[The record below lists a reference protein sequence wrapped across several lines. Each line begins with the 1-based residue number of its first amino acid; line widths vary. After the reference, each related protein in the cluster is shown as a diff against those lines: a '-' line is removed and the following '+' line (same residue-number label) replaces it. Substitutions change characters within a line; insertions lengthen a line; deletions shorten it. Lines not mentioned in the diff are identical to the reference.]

1 MENLEQTY
9 REDTR
14 SGVQALIRRSEKQRE
29 TLEKETARIYQLQQY
44 ERDYENEGLI
54 CGIDEVGR
62 GPLAGPV
69 VAGAVILPKN
79 CEILYLNDSK
89 QLSAEKREQLYD
101 VILEHAVAVGI
112 GIVSPQRIDEIN
124 ILQATYEAM
133 RQAIEKLNP
142 QPAVLLNDAVRIPQV
157 AIQQVPIIKGDAK
170 SVSIAAASI
179 VAKVTRDRMM
189 EQYEEVFPGY
199 GFARNK
205 GYGSKEHIEALQTIL
220 ERNYRCSRGEID
232 IIGFHRGCLVF
243 FEVKYRNDDR
253 FGTALEA
260 VGSAKQEK
268 ICRCADW
275 YLWKHPA
282 EGDVQIRFDV
292 VAVCRKEIQW
302 IQNAFEYRRAG
313 TWNSRRRR

>member
-1 MENLEQTY
+1 MEKIGEIKARFAEAGEHLKKASMWTEAESAAGLLENLEQTY

-44 ERDYENEGLI
+44 ERDYEKEGLI

-205 GYGSKEHIEALQTIL
+205 GYGSKEHIEALQTMGPAAIH
-220 ERNYRCSRGEID
+220 RRSF
-232 IIGFHRGCLVF
+232 IGHF
-243 FEVKYRNDDR
+243 VK
-253 FGTALEA
+253 
-260 VGSAKQEK
+260 
-268 ICRCADW
+268 
-275 YLWKHPA
+275 
-282 EGDVQIRFDV
+282 EG
-292 VAVCRKEIQW
+292 
-302 IQNAFEYRRAG
+302 
-313 TWNSRRRR
+313 